1 MIYDKWNI
9 SPEKNYSLLQ
19 KFPANDAVNNLESD
33 NIYST
38 LKKPSISSREAN
50 DYDSQDC
57 IDYDDEDAV
66 YATVNFNR
74 NSVNSVICDQRMN
87 DGDQN
92 HNQKIITVSNDVHDL
107 YAKIDV
113 NKKKKVGA
121 IQEAPSGQVTRVLV
135 GTGVKVAPQQ
145 VLQTTFNI
153 NQPMLGFEKCGR

>member
-92 HNQKIITVSNDVHDL
+92 HNQKIITVSNDVQDL

-113 NKKKKVGA
+113 NKKKNRK
-121 IQEAPSGQVTRVLV
+121 
-135 GTGVKVAPQQ
+135 
-145 VLQTTFNI
+145 
-153 NQPMLGFEKCGR
+153 

>member
-1 MIYDKWNI
+1 MIHDKWNI

-19 KFPANDAVNNLESD
+19 KFPANDAVSNLESD

-38 LKKPSISSREAN
+38 LKRPSSKEAN
-50 DYDSQDC
+50 DYDSRDG
-57 IDYDDEDAV
+57 IDNDDEDAV

-74 NSVNSVICDQRMN
+74 NSGISVICDQRMN

-113 NKKKKVGA
+113 NKKKNRK
-121 IQEAPSGQVTRVLV
+121 
-135 GTGVKVAPQQ
+135 
-145 VLQTTFNI
+145 
-153 NQPMLGFEKCGR
+153 